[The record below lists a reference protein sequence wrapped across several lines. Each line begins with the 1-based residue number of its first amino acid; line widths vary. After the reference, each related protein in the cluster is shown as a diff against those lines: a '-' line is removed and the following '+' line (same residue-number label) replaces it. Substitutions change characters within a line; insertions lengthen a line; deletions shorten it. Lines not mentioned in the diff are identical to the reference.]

1 MSERD
6 KLRAIGK
13 ANVDRAW
20 SDKEKQDFV
29 GVFGG
34 AQPAAPTPTP
44 APAVGIEDGIAAQQ
58 AANLEAAKTN
68 PGMQEKLNAVAKAR
82 AKYLGEDQ

>member
-1 MSERD
+1 MAERD
-6 KLRAIGK
+6 KLNAIGR

-20 SDKEKQDFV
+20 SNKEKQDFV

-34 AQPAAPTPTP
+34 AQPVAPTPTP
-44 APAVGIEDGIAAQQ
+44 APAPGIEDDVAKQQ
-58 AANLEAAKTN
+58 AANLERAKTD

-82 AKYLGEDQ
+82 AKFYGEGQ